1 MRHFARADGLHLW
14 NYAEAQHPPDLMF
27 GDVAQTLGQQGSVP
41 APITRPLG
49 GSSSAARTGRS
60 CSAGLPLRGASAR
73 ADRPSRAK
81 RPRHLLTV
89 AGPTPNRRRHRRVAP
104 WPAPGSPLPQRY
116 APLGLAGRPPIPQGR
131 PFLACQHHFR
141 RLHRGRLPYPL
152 IYETRY
158 YA

>member
-81 RPRHLLTV
+81 RPRHLLT
-89 AGPTPNRRRHRRVAP
+89 ARGPPPTGAATAVLPLGQRQDHRCRNAMRRSVLPAARQYPRVARSSLVNTTSV
-104 WPAPGSPLPQRY
+104 AFIVADYHIR
-116 APLGLAGRPPIPQGR
+116 
-131 PFLACQHHFR
+131 
-141 RLHRGRLPYPL
+141 
-152 IYETRY
+152 
-158 YA
+158 